1 MIIDIHPPQVCPPPG
16 QLLQNNQ
23 KSSHVIASPGGWTQ
37 ITQIFPLTP
46 PLSTGDH
53 EPSSP
58 TIPREEDC
66 VCRVAPGPDS
76 KSLELRPPKSRIEFL
91 TVIQDATLWVLQGIA
106 MLAWGRCL
114 GLISL
119 TAGISS
125 AVCPPRPS
133 PLPAKPENAP
143 LRVDFLEEETGTH
156 YLKISGSMLGLLNT
170 FWRSTCS
177 CKMLQNV
184 TDIYNI

>member
-1 MIIDIHPPQVCPPPG
+1 MRQV
-16 QLLQNNQ
+16 
-23 KSSHVIASPGGWTQ
+23 S
-37 ITQIFPLTP
+37 
-46 PLSTGDH
+46 
-53 EPSSP
+53 
-58 TIPREEDC
+58 
-66 VCRVAPGPDS
+66 
-76 KSLELRPPKSRIEFL
+76 RPH
-91 TVIQDATLWVLQGIA
+91 
-106 MLAWGRCL
+106 
-114 GLISL
+114 ISL

-184 TDIYNI
+184 TDLYNIYIYIYIQIITNLWSFWKVLFESGNQTIQHRIETWHGTEESLCLPILPACSPHTRNMQQMHTNHYKSIIGTTS

>member
-1 MIIDIHPPQVCPPPG
+1 MRQV
-16 QLLQNNQ
+16 
-23 KSSHVIASPGGWTQ
+23 S
-37 ITQIFPLTP
+37 
-46 PLSTGDH
+46 
-53 EPSSP
+53 
-58 TIPREEDC
+58 
-66 VCRVAPGPDS
+66 
-76 KSLELRPPKSRIEFL
+76 RPH
-91 TVIQDATLWVLQGIA
+91 
-106 MLAWGRCL
+106 
-114 GLISL
+114 ISL

-184 TDIYNI
+184 TDLYNIYIYKSLQIYGHFERSCLNQGIKLSNTELRRDMARKNHYACLSCLLVLPIHETCNKCIQIITNPS

>member
-1 MIIDIHPPQVCPPPG
+1 MRQV
-16 QLLQNNQ
+16 
-23 KSSHVIASPGGWTQ
+23 S
-37 ITQIFPLTP
+37 
-46 PLSTGDH
+46 
-53 EPSSP
+53 
-58 TIPREEDC
+58 
-66 VCRVAPGPDS
+66 
-76 KSLELRPPKSRIEFL
+76 RPH
-91 TVIQDATLWVLQGIA
+91 
-106 MLAWGRCL
+106 
-114 GLISL
+114 ISL

-143 LRVDFLEEETGTH
+143 LRVDFLEETGTH

-184 TDIYNI
+184 TDLYNIYIYTNHYKSMVILKGPVWIRESNYSTQNWAVTWHGRIIMLAYLACLFSPYTKHATNAYKSLQIHHRYHFISSKWIVQIRGIETSC